1 MGYRV
6 RQEIE
11 ETVAMRLEYC
21 TSLNAIDNE
30 QTDKVRCKERYAI
43 ATGSQGKPPLRR
55 LEAVEEG
62 GV

>member
-1 MGYRV
+1 
-6 RQEIE
+6 
-11 ETVAMRLEYC
+11 MRLEYC